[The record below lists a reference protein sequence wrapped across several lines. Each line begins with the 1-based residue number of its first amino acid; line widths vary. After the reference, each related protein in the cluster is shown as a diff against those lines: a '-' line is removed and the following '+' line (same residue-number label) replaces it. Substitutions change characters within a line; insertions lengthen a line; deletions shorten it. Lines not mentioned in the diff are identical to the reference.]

1 MTPQTP
7 PIPEIP
13 RTRPVIDRAAPGA
26 DLGGEEKFHRDTD
39 EVADLKR
46 RFSELKARVVPVWEN
61 LVSLLVAQTRL
72 TQAQVKERA
81 RLFLARGII
90 LTHVWVCAVIA
101 WIFLN
106 KAIYLGVYEGTGS
119 AVLPSLAIMFIHAGV
134 IGGLISYYRS
144 LRL

>member
-13 RTRPVIDRAAPGA
+13 RPRPVVDRAAPGA
-26 DLGGEEKFHRDTD
+26 GLGGEEKFHRETD
-39 EVADLKR
+39 EAADLKR

-61 LVSLLVAQTRL
+61 MVSLVLAQSRL
-72 TQAQVKERA
+72 TKAQVQERA

-106 KAIYLGVYEGTGS
+106 KAIYLGLYEGTGS
-119 AVLPSLAIMFIHAGV
+119 AVLPSLAVVFIHAGV
-134 IGGLISYYRS
+134 IAGLLSYYRS